1 MNIADFVQDET
12 TIAHVWSFSNDFQ
25 EVPYIISRHG
35 SSKSNGG
42 QGVIWKCSCPSF
54 TKRGGKTCKH
64 LILLKEQAKSGAILA
79 DRRFNLTEFGIKV
92 LNLQPT
98 I

>member
-1 MNIADFVQDET
+1 MNISDFIQDET
-12 TIAHVWSFSNDFQ
+12 TIAHVWSFSNDMQ
-25 EVPYIISRHG
+25 DIPYIISRYG
-35 SSKSNGG
+35 SPKFKGG
-42 QGVIWKCSCPSF
+42 SGYAWKCSCPSF

-64 LILLKEQAKSGAILA
+64 LVLLREQAKSGVILA
-79 DRRFNLTEFGIKV
+79 DKRFNLTPLGIQV